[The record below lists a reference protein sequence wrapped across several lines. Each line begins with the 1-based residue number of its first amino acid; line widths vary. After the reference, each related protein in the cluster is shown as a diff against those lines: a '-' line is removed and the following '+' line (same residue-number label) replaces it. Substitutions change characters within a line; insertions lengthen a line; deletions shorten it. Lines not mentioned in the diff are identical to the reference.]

1 MEDNK
6 KNFWKGALA
15 GALAMFM
22 VGAAALGIMN
32 VAGVDLGTSQEK
44 VVNAQEEKKLN
55 KLKKLIDENYLYTDD
70 LKEEDLEN
78 GLYSGYINALG
89 DPYSVYYD
97 EEQTKSLQE
106 STSGEYSG
114 IGVVFS
120 QNQET
125 KVITAVQVYENSP
138 ANEAGIQAN
147 DILYKV
153 GDKDV
158 SGTDL
163 SDVVQLIRGV
173 ENTTVDIT
181 VLRGDDA
188 KEVTMTVTRR
198 KIQVETVKS
207 EMKDDQIGYI
217 RVTEFDSV
225 TYDQFKSALDSLEE
239 QGMKGLVVDLRAN
252 PGGNLATVTQ
262 MLDLLL
268 PKGTIVSTKDKSD
281 HEEVISSDD
290 EHQFTKPM
298 AVVVDGN
305 SASASEIFAGA
316 IQDYGLGLIVGT
328 TTYGKGIVQQIFDL
342 GDGCEEMGNKV
353 NDYLVKWRKEE
364 TRFQKDNL
372 VFNGYE
378 KPNYLINAKV
388 PRFGSG
394 EAKGIINESVR
405 GKDLYLMVD
414 VCNYSLTYSLSG
426 NTNHMSPDDHFQ
438 NLKRVIAAVGGKAR
452 RLNVIMP
459 FLYESRQHKRSG
471 RESLDCALGL
481 QELVRMGVDN
491 IITFDAHDPRVQ
503 NAIPLNGFETIR
515 PTYQFVKGLL
525 KHVPDLQIDADHMM
539 AISPD
544 EGATGRAI
552 YFANVLGLDMGMFYK
567 RRDYTT
573 IVDGRNPIVAHEFL
587 GSSVEGKDVIILD
600 DMISSGDSILD
611 VARQLKMRKAKRI
624 YAAATFG
631 LFTNGMEKF
640 DQAYEE
646 GLISGILTTN
656 LIYQTPELLSRPYY
670 INCDMS
676 KYIALVIDTLNHD
689 ASISS
694 ILDPS
699 ERIQNVVEKYKKGEA
714 ID

>member
-1 MEDNK
+1 MENNK

-138 ANEAGIQAN
+138 ANEAGIQVN

-225 TYDQFKSALDSLEE
+225 TYDQFKSALGSLED

-268 PKGTIVSTKDKSD
+268 PKGTIVSTKDKSG

-298 AVVVDGN
+298 SVVVDGN

-316 IQDYGLGLIVGT
+316 IQDNDRGNIVGRRSF
-328 TTYGKGIVQQIFDL
+328 GKGLVQEQRLLPDNSALRLTVARYYVPSGRSIQKPYDEGKEKYYTDIYQRLLHGEFSQKDSIHFDEKLKFQTVGGRTVYGGGGIMPDLFVPGDTVGFSRYLVEVNRKNQYLYDFTFDFMDRHRQETKNIMDYKQLLKYLDRFDL
-342 GDGCEEMGNKV
+342 VNEM
-353 NDYLVKWRKEE
+353 
-364 TRFQKDNL
+364 
-372 VFNGYE
+372 
-378 KPNYLINAKV
+378 
-388 PRFGSG
+388 
-394 EAKGIINESVR
+394 
-405 GKDLYLMVD
+405 
-414 VCNYSLTYSLSG
+414 
-426 NTNHMSPDDHFQ
+426 
-438 NLKRVIAAVGGKAR
+438 
-452 RLNVIMP
+452 
-459 FLYESRQHKRSG
+459 
-471 RESLDCALGL
+471 
-481 QELVRMGVDN
+481 
-491 IITFDAHDPRVQ
+491 
-503 NAIPLNGFETIR
+503 
-515 PTYQFVKGLL
+515 
-525 KHVPDLQIDADHMM
+525 AD
-539 AISPD
+539 
-544 EGATGRAI
+544 
-552 YFANVLGLDMGMFYK
+552 
-567 RRDYTT
+567 
-573 IVDGRNPIVAHEFL
+573 
-587 GSSVEGKDVIILD
+587 
-600 DMISSGDSILD
+600 
-611 VARQLKMRKAKRI
+611 
-624 YAAATFG
+624 YAAARG
-631 LFTNGMEKF
+631 LKRDEKGIRDSYDVLDSLIKAF
-640 DQAYEE
+640 IGRHVLDDDGFYPIFYQNDVTIKKAIVAQGTGVQA
-646 GLISGILTTN
+646 
-656 LIYQTPELLSRPYY
+656 
-670 INCDMS
+670 D
-676 KYIALVIDTLNHD
+676 
-689 ASISS
+689 
-694 ILDPS
+694 
-699 ERIQNVVEKYKKGEA
+699 
-714 ID
+714 

>member
-1 MEDNK
+1 MLHRSERILDNIP
-6 KNFWKGALA
+6 
-15 GALAMFM
+15 
-22 VGAAALGIMN
+22 VGSLGI
-32 VAGVDLGTSQEK
+32 
-44 VVNAQEEKKLN
+44 
-55 KLKKLIDENYLYTDD
+55 I
-70 LKEEDLEN
+70 
-78 GLYSGYINALG
+78 
-89 DPYSVYYD
+89 
-97 EEQTKSLQE
+97 
-106 STSGEYSG
+106 
-114 IGVVFS
+114 
-120 QNQET
+120 
-125 KVITAVQVYENSP
+125 AV
-138 ANEAGIQAN
+138 
-147 DILYKV
+147 
-153 GDKDV
+153 
-158 SGTDL
+158 
-163 SDVVQLIRGV
+163 
-173 ENTTVDIT
+173 
-181 VLRGDDA
+181 
-188 KEVTMTVTRR
+188 
-198 KIQVETVKS
+198 
-207 EMKDDQIGYI
+207 
-217 RVTEFDSV
+217 
-225 TYDQFKSALDSLEE
+225 
-239 QGMKGLVVDLRAN
+239 
-252 PGGNLATVTQ
+252 
-262 MLDLLL
+262 
-268 PKGTIVSTKDKSD
+268 
-281 HEEVISSDD
+281 
-290 EHQFTKPM
+290 
-298 AVVVDGN
+298 
-305 SASASEIFAGA
+305 
-316 IQDYGLGLIVGT
+316 
-328 TTYGKGIVQQIFDL
+328 
-342 GDGCEEMGNKV
+342 DGCEEMGNKV

-426 NTNHMSPDDHFQ
+426 TTTLISPADHLQ
-438 NLKRVIAAVGGKAR
+438 NLTRGIAAVGVKAR